1 MGVDGDEVDDVMHD
15 VPVVEDVEI
24 VWDGVGVG

>member
-15 VPVVEDVEI
+15 VPVEDVEI